1 MTVQV
6 LIRQMSQ
13 MPREVELKNKAEAIL
28 GHVGLGLCELSL
40 LCTNDAEMAELNYE
54 YRGMKGTTDVLS
66 FPQVEG
72 RPDGLEGEVLGDV
85 VISMEAAKRQ
95 ANVAGHSV
103 EKEIDILLTHGILH
117 LAGYDH
123 EQGLEESRRMKTLEE
138 KIKKLLDLESKE

>member
-1 MTVQV
+1 M
-6 LIRQMSQ
+6 
-13 MPREVELKNKAEAIL
+13 
-28 GHVGLGLCELSL
+28 
-40 LCTNDAEMAELNYE
+40 
-54 YRGMKGTTDVLS
+54 
-66 FPQVEG
+66 
-72 RPDGLEGEVLGDV
+72 

>member
-1 MTVQV
+1 
-6 LIRQMSQ
+6 
-13 MPREVELKNKAEAIL
+13 
-28 GHVGLGLCELSL
+28 
-40 LCTNDAEMAELNYE
+40 
-54 YRGMKGTTDVLS
+54 
-66 FPQVEG
+66 
-72 RPDGLEGEVLGDV
+72 EGEVLGDV

>member
-1 MTVQV
+1 
-6 LIRQMSQ
+6 
-13 MPREVELKNKAEAIL
+13 
-28 GHVGLGLCELSL
+28 
-40 LCTNDAEMAELNYE
+40 
-54 YRGMKGTTDVLS
+54 
-66 FPQVEG
+66 
-72 RPDGLEGEVLGDV
+72 V